1 MEKLDKKFYASSM
14 VDDFGDRIGV
24 IRKAKDNSAVPD
36 DEWCIFLA
44 KDNAFARILAKYVN
58 ECANLGCDSEQM
70 VAVVAMYKRVMEWRE
85 AHPDRCKIPDAAGER
100 LLP

>member
-1 MEKLDKKFYASSM
+1 MEKMDKKFYASS
-14 VDDFGDRIGV
+14 DDFGGRIGV

-44 KDNAFARILAKYVN
+44 KDNAFAVALARYVD
-58 ECANLGCDSEQM
+58 ECFILGCDSEQIE
-70 VAVVAMYKRVMEWRE
+70 AVTAMYHRVMDWRK
-85 AHPDRCKIPDAAGER
+85 AHPDRCKNPDAAGER